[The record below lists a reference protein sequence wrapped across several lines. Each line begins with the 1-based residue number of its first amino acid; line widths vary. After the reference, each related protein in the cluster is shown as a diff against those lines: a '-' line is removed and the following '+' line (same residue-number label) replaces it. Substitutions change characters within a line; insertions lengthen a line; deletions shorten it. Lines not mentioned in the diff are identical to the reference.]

1 MRKNLPIPARLSG
14 VVSFVLTVLLAV
26 QVATA
31 FLPPAGSAQADAR
44 ELVICSADGV
54 QTISLPQSEGDSPHD
69 DMAGHCPLCIV
80 SIADVSPVGRVT
92 TMVAGDVARQ
102 AGWSDAA
109 GGIWVNSD
117 PVGKN
122 VVLWG
127 FFVA

>member
-80 SIADVSPVGRVT
+80 SIADVSPAQPMAAAPVILRSLRYAPDTGRTQPFGQTAGAYAIRAPPVT
-92 TMVAGDVARQ
+92 V
-102 AGWSDAA
+102 
-109 GGIWVNSD
+109 
-117 PVGKN
+117 
-122 VVLWG
+122 
-127 FFVA
+127 